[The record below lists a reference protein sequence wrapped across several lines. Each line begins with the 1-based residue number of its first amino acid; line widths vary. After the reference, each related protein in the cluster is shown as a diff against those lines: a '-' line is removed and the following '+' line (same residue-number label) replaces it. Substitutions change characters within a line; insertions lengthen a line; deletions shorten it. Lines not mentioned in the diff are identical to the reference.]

1 MSQLEA
7 TLLTKDL
14 SQEAASEGSW
24 ELPTSCLDI
33 CLESAPVPH
42 GCAEVATAT
51 RPVRDDSPLLVQE
64 VTAAATAAWRL
75 RSSAAC
81 DAELPRQRQLINTLR
96 GSIV

>member
-7 TLLTKDL
+7 TFLTEDL

-51 RPVRDDSPLLVQE
+51 RPVWDNGPLLVQE
-64 VTAAATAAWRL
+64 VTATVTPAWRL
-75 RSSAAC
+75 LGSPQRRVATEKAA
-81 DAELPRQRQLINTLR
+81 D
-96 GSIV
+96 